1 MDATREIV
9 DAAAVGTALAV
20 LSGVALLVG
29 LALLMMA
36 RGSKT
41 AKRTGMAA
49 VCVALVF
56 PMWRIYNAIEDA
68 LGLDSVAGLLANL
81 ALFVVLGIGMG
92 LALRRFWP
100 TEARGPHGDAE
111 TH

>member
-1 MDATREIV
+1 VDATREIV

-29 LALLMMA
+29 LALLAMA
-36 RGSKT
+36 RKSET
-41 AKRTGMAA
+41 AKRTGLVA
-49 VCVALVF
+49 VCVALGF
-56 PMWRIYNAIEDA
+56 PMWWIYNAIEDA

-81 ALFVVLGIGMG
+81 ALFVALGIGVG

-100 TEARGPHGDAE
+100 SEAGVQHGDAE
-111 TH
+111 SR

>member
-29 LALLMMA
+29 LALLAMG
-36 RGSKT
+36 RGSEI
-41 AKRTGMAA
+41 AKRTGMVAICAA
-49 VCVALVF
+49 LTY

-81 ALFVVLGIGMG
+81 ALFVALGIGVG

-100 TEARGPHGDAE
+100 SEARVGHGDAE
-111 TH
+111 TR